1 VIHTKTPKK
10 IRVMF
15 TPFRDGLQSAF
26 GGKVRVNDLLPAMEA
41 ARDAGIRHYEFG
53 GGARFQAPIL
63 YVNEDPFEC
72 MDKMR
77 KVVGP
82 DSITQIL
89 TRSISGV
96 TLTTQTM
103 DSLKIQGRLMKKHG
117 TDWDRNFD
125 FTNNV
130 DLLVKT
136 AKPIIEA
143 GMHHQVCVALMGLPD
158 GFGKTTVHTS
168 AYYINVAKQL
178 IDSGVKIDSLC
189 MKDASGTCDA
199 KTVFETAKGIRAI
212 LSPKIPLWC
221 HTHDTASTGVA
232 YYMAAIEG
240 GVDGIDLGLVPYA
253 SGTCQPDVRS
263 MAHMLKGTG
272 YELDIDVSKMAAV
285 SEILQEGM
293 KEYFFNPV
301 CTTPDPRVTG
311 FPMPGGAIGPNVQM
325 MVDAGIADKY
335 SQVLAEFPVVVKAG
349 GAWTSVT
356 PGSQFYWLQAFFNVQ
371 FGRWNKINPGFGR
384 TVLGY
389 FGKPPADPDPEVVK
403 IASQQLELPPFD
415 GDPLE
420 KAADNIPEAKKI
432 LATHNL
438 KETEENIFL
447 VLSMMQPGKK
457 AEANEGLLLLLG
469 KGRVKLPLKVKEAAP
484 APAAAPAAA
493 PVAAAPAAPAAAPM
507 SNGPVNCQ
515 VQEAGGEVRTFRVT
529 LDFGHTK
536 ATTGGGATA
545 AAPATTATAP
555 APAADAMPLKAPF
568 PGSVTLKDLMVKAGD
583 AIKSGQVVAVVEA
596 MKADHDVKAP
606 CDGTVE
612 TVYIEIGSEVPAG
625 QPIMT
630 IAK

>member
-1 VIHTKTPKK
+1 VIYTKDPKK

-26 GGKVRVNDLLPAMEA
+26 GGKVRVNDLVPAMEA
-41 ARDAGIRHYEFG
+41 ARDTGIRHFETG

-63 YVNEDPFEC
+63 YVNEDPFLC
-72 MDKMR
+72 MDRMR
-77 KVVGP
+77 DALGK

-96 TLTTQTM
+96 TLTTQSIEAL
-103 DSLKIQGRLMKKHG
+103 DLQGKLMHKHN

-136 AKPIIEA
+136 AKPIIDA
-143 GMHHQVCVALMGLPD
+143 GMHHQVCVALMGLPPD
-158 GFGKTTVHTS
+158 FGKTTVHTS
-168 AYYINVAKQL
+168 EYYIGVARQL

-189 MKDASGTCDA
+189 MKDASGTCDT
-199 KTVFETAKGIRAI
+199 KTVYETAKGIRAI
-212 LSPKIPLWC
+212 LPPEIPLWC

-232 YYMAAIEG
+232 YYLAAIEG
-240 GVDGIDLGLVPYA
+240 GVDGIDLGLAPYA
-253 SGTCQPDVRS
+253 GGTCQPDVRS

-272 YELDIDVSKMAAV
+272 YSIDIDAGKMGEVSRILEECM
-285 SEILQEGM
+285 SEY
-293 KEYFFNPV
+293 KFNPV
-301 CTTPDPRVTG
+301 CTTPDSRVTG

-325 MVDAGIADKY
+325 MVDAGIVDKY
-335 SQVLAEFPVVVKAG
+335 SEVLAEFPVVVKAG

-371 FGRWNKINPGFGR
+371 FGRWEKINPGYGR

-403 IASQQLELPPFD
+403 IAAEQLKQPPFE

-420 KAADNIPEAKKI
+420 AAPKNIPEAKKI
-432 LATHNL
+432 VEDHGFEPTD
-438 KETEENIFL
+438 ENVFL

-457 AEANEGLLLLLG
+457 IEANEGLLLLQG
-469 KGRVKLPLKVKEAAP
+469 KGRVVLPLKEKEKPPAAAP
-484 APAAAPAAA
+484 APAPALAAACAAPSGPVMCQVQEAGGALRTFKVTLGAAGGGN
-493 PVAAAPAAPAAAPM
+493 APAAPAAAP
-507 SNGPVNCQ
+507 
-515 VQEAGGEVRTFRVT
+515 
-529 LDFGHTK
+529 
-536 ATTGGGATA
+536 A
-545 AAPATTATAP
+545 ASGP
-555 APAADAMPLKAPF
+555 APAAQGETVSLKAPF
-568 PGSVTLKDLMVKAGD
+568 PGSVTLKDLMVKQGD
-583 AIKSGQVVAVVEA
+583 AVKSGQVVAVVEA
-596 MKADHDVKAP
+596 MKADHDVKCP
-606 CDGTVE
+606 CDGTISEVHI
-612 TVYIEIGSEVPAG
+612 TIGSEVPAG